1 MNIATQLDPRIQEHP
16 NTTWD
21 KSAFLLSMNISKYS
35 LSNGTRHV
43 CPQVYN
49 STYVS
54 DTHYQHTIDT
64 VPCSYVPPLK
74 DVITVLISSN
84 NHDDININ
92 FIINQISALYDIN
105 FEVLTNLTVNTSSSV
120 RVNIYDSKLKE
131 GVQLNGIIKDIK
143 TPYIFLVKNL
153 VDFNN
158 QSSIE
163 RMIRVIDD
171 LKYLGVAVSSGSI
184 RNATGHWILGCLQS
198 KALNYILSYRM
209 GYYFSKHECSYCDD
223 ILSPFVV
230 SKNTFDKVKFSDYLS
245 GQVMIRDWF
254 LKLKDNGTLS
264 MICPDVMFYVK
275 DFLNEKYED
284 WKEFAGI
291 WKFNEIRMELI
302 QNSKMEFSCEDI
314 GISCS
319 NYRSILEL
327 GQLLPK
333 CCTKIFQK
341 NVKDLIKYAD
351 ENHLRYELNA
361 GNVLGAIKLKG
372 HIPWDIDTDIA
383 ILCKDWSKW
392 VLIKDSYLKSLGCSF
407 KLVQNNRYFT
417 VYCNSFFIEFYCID
431 DLSTWYLP
439 NSVQNFSTKLLYD
452 GTWMYTRGN
461 PGLYSRNLYKF
472 DDLRHARHWR
482 YYKSDDETKQMDRYY
497 VPPVSWPP
505 CKSNLQHTCQNSFP
519 IDGNIPI
526 LT

>member
-1 MNIATQLDPRIQEHP
+1 
-16 NTTWD
+16 
-21 KSAFLLSMNISKYS
+21 MNISKYS

-184 RNATGHWILGCLQS
+184 RNATGHWIHGCLQS
-198 KALNYILSYRM
+198 KASNYILSYRM
-209 GYYFSKHECSYCDD
+209 GYYFSRHECFYCDD

-275 DFLNEKYED
+275 DF
-284 WKEFAGI
+284 
-291 WKFNEIRMELI
+291 M
-302 QNSKMEFSCEDI
+302 
-314 GISCS
+314 
-319 NYRSILEL
+319 
-327 GQLLPK
+327 
-333 CCTKIFQK
+333 
-341 NVKDLIKYAD
+341 
-351 ENHLRYELNA
+351 
-361 GNVLGAIKLKG
+361 
-372 HIPWDIDTDIA
+372 
-383 ILCKDWSKW
+383 
-392 VLIKDSYLKSLGCSF
+392 
-407 KLVQNNRYFT
+407 
-417 VYCNSFFIEFYCID
+417 
-431 DLSTWYLP
+431 
-439 NSVQNFSTKLLYD
+439 
-452 GTWMYTRGN
+452 
-461 PGLYSRNLYKF
+461 
-472 DDLRHARHWR
+472 
-482 YYKSDDETKQMDRYY
+482 
-497 VPPVSWPP
+497 
-505 CKSNLQHTCQNSFP
+505 
-519 IDGNIPI
+519 
-526 LT
+526 